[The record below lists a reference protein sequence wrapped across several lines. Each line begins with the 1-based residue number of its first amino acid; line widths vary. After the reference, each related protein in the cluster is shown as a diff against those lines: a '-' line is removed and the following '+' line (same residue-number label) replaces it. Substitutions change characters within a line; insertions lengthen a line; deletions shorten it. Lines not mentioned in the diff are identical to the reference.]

1 MPFYFYFTNFTP
13 YLKLKNI
20 KMKDLLYNV
29 QDLFQNY
36 LKEQK
41 CNFFNIPEYQRGYKW
56 TSNNVKQLL
65 EDLKHFQKTSP
76 DSFYCL
82 QNITVTKAVL
92 NNNPCLNVID
102 GQQRLT
108 TLFIIISFIQRN
120 FAKKIISEDAE
131 IIKYSVRTST
141 DEFLHKKIQSGTLW
155 NNEIDPTAA
164 DFKDQYYIMEVA
176 KEVQEWLNDNP
187 DCHMETTLLKDLKLI
202 INEVDSGEEETVFA
216 SLNGGKVDLDG
227 ADLMRAILITRA
239 AKQKYPIII
248 SRKNINQI
256 ENSDF
261 NLNIDISLSSQ
272 GKINEFRV
280 KLGIELDRMS
290 LWWSDK
296 EVRSYYEQLL
306 PNRISQN
313 KSFKYSDYPIDL
325 LYYAFFEAYKDKF
338 SKIEGIKLEDKD
350 LSLRYFENGIDLNNK
365 PGDDHLEFYKEL
377 KEFHMTLV
385 DWYYDDEI
393 FDLVGYLMYNY
404 KSNIITFGLLWN
416 KVWKTCNTK
425 NEFKVKLKRLIR
437 YEIAI
442 GFSDESIIN
451 DEEKLTIDDIIE
463 GKTNSDID
471 ARLINLRESILDT
484 SNTDWYNNKFTIK
497 LLPLLD
503 ILPFTLVVGKKSKRL
518 SQSYLRRTS
527 SEDKEHVR
535 SQKRE
540 IDENKMTEE
549 DVEYLKEENRRG
561 LNSLGNIVL
570 LHESINKSYH
580 NDPLIMKMVR
590 IYSEHI
596 QDDINAYIRPHTFN
610 VFMSKLKDIKQNG
623 VQDEELFWSDED
635 IKRTVK
641 DIDLRLSDYLRLP
654 SIENN

>member
-1 MPFYFYFTNFTP
+1 
-13 YLKLKNI
+13 
-20 KMKDLLYNV
+20 MKDLLYNV

-41 CNFFNIPEYQRGYKW
+41 CNFFIIPEYQRGYKW

>member
-1 MPFYFYFTNFTP
+1 
-13 YLKLKNI
+13 
-20 KMKDLLYNV
+20 MKDLLYNV

-503 ILPFTLVVGKKSKRL
+503 ILPFTLVVGKKSKIIPKRL

-540 IDENKMTEE
+540 REENKMTEE

>member
-1 MPFYFYFTNFTP
+1 MN
-13 YLKLKNI
+13 N
-20 KMKDLLYNV
+20 LLYNV
-29 QDLFQNY
+29 QDIFQEY
-36 LKEQK
+36 LKVQK
-41 CNFFNIPEYQRGYKW
+41 CDFFNIPEYQRGYKW

-92 NNNPCLNVID
+92 NNHPCLNVID

-120 FAKKIISEDAE
+120 FAEKIISEDAE
-131 IIKYSVRTST
+131 TIKYSVRTPT
-141 DEFLHKKIQSGTLW
+141 DEFLRTEIQSGTLW

-176 KEVQEWLNDNP
+176 KEVQKWFNDNP

-280 KLGIELDRMS
+280 KLGIELDRMCM
-290 LWWSDK
+290 WWSDK
-296 EVRSYYEQLL
+296 DVQSYYEQLL

-338 SKIEGIKLEDKD
+338 SKIEGIKLEDKN

-425 NEFKVKLKRLIR
+425 NEFKEKLKRLIR

-451 DEEKLTIDDIIE
+451 SDEKLTIDDIID

-503 ILPFTLVVGKKSKRL
+503 ILPFTLVVGKKSKTIQKRL

-540 IDENKMTEE
+540 IDENKITEE
-549 DVEYLKEENRRG
+549 DIEYLKEENRRG

-623 VQDEELFWSDED
+623 AQDEELFWSDDD

-641 DIDLRLSDYLRLP
+641 NIDLRLSDYLGLP